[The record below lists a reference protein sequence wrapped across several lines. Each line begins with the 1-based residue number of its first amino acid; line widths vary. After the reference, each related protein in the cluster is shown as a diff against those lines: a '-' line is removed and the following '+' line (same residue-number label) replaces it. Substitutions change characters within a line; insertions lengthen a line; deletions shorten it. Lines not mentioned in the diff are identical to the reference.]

1 MSYLDMMERNTL
13 EESRRARERQIM
25 EEGIALHQQKKK
37 DEEDIRY
44 RETEE
49 ARENSK
55 MRMFGRP
62 GHGAPTV
69 DNRKKR
75 YFDYFDNF
83 DNF

>member
-1 MSYLDMMERNTL
+1 MSSCQTKEYLE
-13 EESRRARERQIM
+13 IM
-25 EEGIALHQQKKK
+25 FRALHQQKKK

-49 ARENSK
+49 AREYSK

-75 YFDYFDNF
+75 
-83 DNF
+83 

>member
-1 MSYLDMMERNTL
+1 MMERNTL

-37 DEEDIRY
+37 DDEDIRY

-49 ARENSK
+49 AREYSK

-75 YFDYFDNF
+75 YLIDYFEYF
-83 DNF
+83 